1 MFSKLGFKLALV
13 STIAIFAVAVGAIF
27 LGAGTPM
34 GNPLFVTDTKITSA
48 NPFDRGC
55 VMTLKDRSG
64 QVQTFKA
71 FTADCF
77 EYVPGSSVYISGDR
91 VYEY

>member
-1 MFSKLGFKLALV
+1 MFSKLGFKLALG
-13 STIAIFAVAVGAIF
+13 STIAIFVFVIGSLFFGGGLSI
-27 LGAGTPM
+27 GS
-34 GNPLFVTDTKITSA
+34 PLFVTDTKITSA

-64 QVQTFKA
+64 NVQTFKA